1 MSGASVAWGW
11 LGALLGAQGVCAPRW
26 HGLGRAWAEPGG
38 GWAEPGP
45 RSSCSGSERPQC
57 GEAQESLNPILGR
70 KGAMVRHEETEGL
83 IYLFIYLFSN
93 EKVRRTCTVLF
104 PPSLTGQGSSS
115 FQVFLFGL
123 LLFINNFVI

>member
-1 MSGASVAWGW
+1 MPGASVAWGW

-83 IYLFIYLFSN
+83 IYLFIYFQM
-93 EKVRRTCTVLF
+93 RRSEEPALCCFHLPLQDRV
-104 PPSLTGQGSSS
+104 
-115 FQVFLFGL
+115 L
-123 LLFINNFVI
+123 LLFRYFCLVCCSSSIIL